1 MQDYLDGPGGPGQ
14 QPQPPSEYSPTVT
27 VRRITSLAEEYAATR
42 AALLLDL
49 ETDEDGGGSDG
60 SNGSGHAQSGSKYGG
75 NDGGSGG
82 GRPSGS
88 VRDTFLNFNLHD
100 NDNVAISQSGSPSQ
114 SCRPFNLSQASPS
127 GSNTKAVSG
136 STTRGPAEVV
146 AIQIFPPTTP
156 ATTTTTTI
164 TQGTHLG

>member
-1 MQDYLDGPGGPGQ
+1 M
-14 QPQPPSEYSPTVT
+14 
-27 VRRITSLAEEYAATR
+27 RRITSLAEEYAATR

-60 SNGSGHAQSGSKYGG
+60 SNSSGHAQSGGQNDG

-82 GRPSGS
+82 RPRGS
-88 VRDTFLNFNLHD
+88 VRDTFLNFNLHE

-114 SCRPFNLSQASPS
+114 SCRPYNLSQSSPS
-127 GSNTKAVSG
+127 RSNTKAVSG
-136 STTRGPAEVV
+136 STTRGPTEVV
-146 AIQIFPPTTP
+146 AIQIFPPTTT
-156 ATTTTTTI
+156 ATTTTTI